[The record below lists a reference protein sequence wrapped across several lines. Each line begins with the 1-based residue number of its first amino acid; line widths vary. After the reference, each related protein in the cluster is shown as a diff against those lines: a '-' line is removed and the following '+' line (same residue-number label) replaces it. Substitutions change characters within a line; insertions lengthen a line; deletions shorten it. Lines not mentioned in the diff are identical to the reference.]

1 MDQFQVIFNGLSKEI
16 YENMTDQASL
26 VAKLKRY
33 WCQSQSDLPQFRL
46 TVPGE
51 NIAKHGNRNLSRTHC
66 KEVNL
71 GHDILPGGYRDGS
84 MIDKIYKI
92 RY

>member
-1 MDQFQVIFNGLSKEI
+1 
-16 YENMTDQASL
+16 MTDQASL

-33 WCQSQSDLPQFRL
+33 WCHSQSDLPQFRL

-51 NIAKHGNRNLSRTHC
+51 KNIGKHGNKNLGRTDC

-71 GHDILPGGYRDGS
+71 GQDILPGGCRDGS
-84 MIDKIYKI
+84 MMDKVYKI
-92 RY
+92 SILDYQ